1 MDEIKLASTNLMT
14 IRNRCLDKVTEL
26 IKDKDGKFQDGFAIC
41 GIQDLKVQ
49 LIDCASALAEFI
61 INGKT
66 TESIVGKT
74 PILLSASRALTD
86 RKIPLSVQAFNS
98 LLRAKKFMC
107 ENPTEEKLT
116 DTGLEFGENRP
127 FPVLYGNPRTKPY
140 YYDNRFDE
148 LLTLLGVSF
157 KKDTKEKTRKK

>member
-1 MDEIKLASTNLMT
+1 MEEIKLASTNLMT
-14 IRNRCLDKVTEL
+14 IRNRCLDKVIEL

-41 GIQDLKVQ
+41 SIQDLKVQ
-49 LIDCASALAEFI
+49 LIDCAGALAEFI
-61 INGKT
+61 ISGKT

-86 RKIPLSVQAFNS
+86 RKVPLSVQAFNN
-98 LLRAKKFMC
+98 LMRAKKFMS
-107 ENPTEEKLT
+107 ENQTVERLT
-116 DTGLEFGENRP
+116 DTGVEFGENRP
-127 FPVLYGNPRTKPY
+127 LPMLYGTPQTKPY